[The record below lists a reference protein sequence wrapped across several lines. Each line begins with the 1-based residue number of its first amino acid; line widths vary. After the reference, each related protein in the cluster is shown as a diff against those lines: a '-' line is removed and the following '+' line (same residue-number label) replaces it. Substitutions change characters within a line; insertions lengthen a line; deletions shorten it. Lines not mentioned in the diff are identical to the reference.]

1 MYQEITE
8 NKTTINCK
16 IPICILSIVALVLRA
31 ISSLTYFV
39 THSYID
45 PSNITFRMPTQS
57 VLCTIFLTLL
67 PCVLLFVYCAKENK
81 ATLLIPITFISLAL
95 PFLFGFVE
103 LVLIIP
109 SLFIEAIK
117 EYLIPLIFF
126 SVVTIFAF
134 KGLKNKIVVVGLL
147 VANVICYAILQLNI
161 GDVISNYMYHG
172 LYVMLVCYVAGVI
185 SFFVLNLALI
195 LFVSTNKIPPIV
207 VPKEQTQDKDAI

>member
-39 THSYID
+39 SYFD

-57 VLCTIFLTLL
+57 VLCTVFLTLL

-103 LVLIIP
+103 LVLFIP

-117 EYLIPLIFF
+117 EYLIPFIFF
-126 SVVTIFAF
+126 SV
-134 KGLKNKIVVVGLL
+134 LYRS
-147 VANVICYAILQLNI
+147 CYRLQ
-161 GDVISNYMYHG
+161 D
-172 LYVMLVCYVAGVI
+172 ML
-185 SFFVLNLALI
+185 
-195 LFVSTNKIPPIV
+195 
-207 VPKEQTQDKDAI
+207 

>member
-39 THSYID
+39 SYFD

-57 VLCTIFLTLL
+57 VLCTVFLTLL

-103 LVLIIP
+103 LVLFIP

-117 EYLIPLIFF
+117 EQLIPFILY
-126 SVVTIFAF
+126 SVITIFAF

-161 GDVISNYMYHG
+161 GDVILNYMSYG
-172 LYVMLVCYVAGVI
+172 LYVMLACYVAGVI

>member
-39 THSYID
+39 SYFD

-57 VLCTIFLTLL
+57 VLCTVFLTLL

-103 LVLIIP
+103 LVLFIP

-117 EYLIPLIFF
+117 EQLIPFILY
-126 SVVTIFAF
+126 SVITIFAF

-161 GDVISNYMYHG
+161 GDVISNYMSYG
-172 LYVMLVCYVAGVI
+172 LYVMLACYVAGVI

>member
-16 IPICILSIVALVLRA
+16 ILICILSIVALVLRA

-103 LVLIIP
+103 LVWIIP
-109 SLFIEAIK
+109 SLFIQAIK
-117 EYLIPLIFF
+117 EYLIPFILY
-126 SVVTIFAF
+126 SVITIFAF

-161 GDVISNYMYHG
+161 GDVISNYLSYG